1 MAKKR
6 RARKQAADTGLISA
20 AESIGTTLGRAAAK
34 LDGWLS
40 QREEIINELNAAID
54 SAHGMLSRVTGGRPA
69 RRKPGRPP
77 KNQTRGSGP
86 MHDISMLGARLGSV
100 AAAPAARKRKPL
112 SKAARKKISDAQKAR
127 WAKQKSSAK

>member
-6 RARKQAADTGLISA
+6 RARKQAADTPLIGA

-40 QREEIINELNAAID
+40 QRDEIIRELNSAIER
-54 SAHGMLSRVTGGRPA
+54 AHGMMSQVTGGKPG

-77 KNQTRGSGP
+77 KNQPRGLGP
-86 MHDISMLGARLGSV
+86 MHDISMLSAGAAPA
-100 AAAPAARKRKPL
+100 AAAPAAARNRKPL
-112 SKAARKKISDAQKAR
+112 SKAARKKI
-127 WAKQKSSAK
+127 